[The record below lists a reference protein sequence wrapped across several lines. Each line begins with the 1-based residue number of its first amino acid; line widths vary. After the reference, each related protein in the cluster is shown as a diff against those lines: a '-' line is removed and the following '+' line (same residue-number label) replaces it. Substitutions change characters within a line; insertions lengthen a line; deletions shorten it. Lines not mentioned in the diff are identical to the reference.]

1 MRLHT
6 SALAVLVALTTF
18 TYAAPDQPSALEMAQ
33 ASYPKC
39 TLECLAKLIP
49 QSPCTLTDVE
59 CLCTNVPLNS
69 NLTVCVLES
78 CTTYEGLMTKNV
90 SSKMCGAPVRNQ
102 TLKPL
107 LVGVIGGGLALLV
120 FILRMCAGLP
130 VGGRPLGWDDYTIC
144 IAVALGTPP
153 TVFSV
158 LLSKN
163 GLGKDMW
170 TLPLPNIESVL
181 FVRDGQLSHFEPNS
195 DMLQYYYLGEI
206 FYFASLTATKISIL
220 AFFLRVFPQQQ
231 FRKIIHGV
239 IGICVAYGLSFVL
252 ATTFQCNPVP
262 YSWKQLDSTYQGSCN
277 NIHLQGWMSAIF
289 NIIIDLIILILPLKK
304 LYALQTSL
312 KKKLMVMVMFSL
324 GIFVTFVSVVRLHS
338 LIVFANSQ
346 NITWDYND
354 AAWWSTVEI
363 HVGIICAC
371 LPSVRALFVSLGA
384 SSLGTT
390 RAASR
395 ATGYGAS
402 NNSGLGSSSHGG
414 SKNGTLIKEKPIA
427 VPKHGDEEDFIPLV
441 DLGNSKD

>member
-1 MRLHT
+1 MKFSSGILMGLAALIT
-6 SALAVLVALTTF
+6 TTCAVSDASSALA
-18 TYAAPDQPSALEMAQ
+18 EAQ
-33 ASYPKC
+33 ASYPRC
-39 TLECLAKLIP
+39 TLGCLAKLIP
-49 QSPCTLTDVE
+49 QSDCTQTDIN
-59 CLCTNVPLNS
+59 CLCTNVPLNAK
-69 NLTVCVLES
+69 LTVCVLES
-78 CTTYEGLMTKNV
+78 CSTYEGLVTKNV
-90 SSKMCGAPVRNQ
+90 SSTMCGAPVRNE

-107 LVGVIGGGLALLV
+107 LVGVIGGAIALVL
-120 FILRMCAGLP
+120 FILRLCACLP
-130 VGGRPLGWDDYTIC
+130 VGGRPMGWDDYAIC
-144 IAVALGTPP
+144 VAVALGTPP

-170 TLPLPNIESVL
+170 TLPLPNIENVL
-181 FVRDGQLSHFEPNS
+181 F
-195 DMLQYYYLGEI
+195 YYYLGEI

-220 AFFLRVFPQQQ
+220 AFFLRVFPQQA
-231 FRKIIHGV
+231 FRRIVYVV

-252 ATTFQCNPVP
+252 ATTFQCSPVP
-262 YSWKQLDSTYQGSCN
+262 YSWKQLDDSYSGSCN
-277 NIHLQGWMSAIF
+277 NIHIQSWMSAIF
-289 NIIIDLIILILPLKK
+289 NIVIDLIILILPLKEI
-304 LYALQTSL
+304 YTLQTNL

-390 RAASR
+390 RAHSRMTGQQASH
-395 ATGYGAS
+395 
-402 NNSGLGSSSHGG
+402 NSVLTNGSLSQTKISTIV
-414 SKNGTLIKEKPIA
+414 SAKPVG
-427 VPKHGDEEDFIPLV
+427 VPRHGDEEDFIPLV
-441 DLGNSKD
+441 NLHKRKR

>member
-1 MRLHT
+1 MRFHT

-18 TYAAPDQPSALEMAQ
+18 TYAAPDQPSALEIAQ

-39 TLECLAKLIP
+39 TLGCLAKLIP

-59 CLCTNVPLNS
+59 CLCANVPLNS
-69 NLTVCVLES
+69 NLTVCVSES

-130 VGGRPLGWDDYTIC
+130 VGGRPLGWEDYTIC

-158 LLSKN
+158 LC
-163 GLGKDMW
+163 
-170 TLPLPNIESVL
+170 
-181 FVRDGQLSHFEPNS
+181 
-195 DMLQYYYLGEI
+195 EI

-220 AFFLRVFPQQQ
+220 AFFLHVFPQQQ
-231 FRKIIHGV
+231 FRKIIYGV

-252 ATTFQCNPVP
+252 ATTFQCHPVP

-289 NIIIDLIILILPLKK
+289 NIIIDLIILILPLKE
-304 LYALQTSL
+304 LYDLQTSL

>member
-1 MRLHT
+1 
-6 SALAVLVALTTF
+6 
-18 TYAAPDQPSALEMAQ
+18 
-33 ASYPKC
+33 
-39 TLECLAKLIP
+39 
-49 QSPCTLTDVE
+49 
-59 CLCTNVPLNS
+59 
-69 NLTVCVLES
+69 
-78 CTTYEGLMTKNV
+78 
-90 SSKMCGAPVRNQ
+90 MCGAPVRNQ

-158 LLSKN
+158 LC
-163 GLGKDMW
+163 
-170 TLPLPNIESVL
+170 
-181 FVRDGQLSHFEPNS
+181 
-195 DMLQYYYLGEI
+195 EI

-231 FRKIIHGV
+231 FRKIIYGV

-289 NIIIDLIILILPLKK
+289 NIIIDLIILILPLKE

-324 GIFVTFVSVVRLHS
+324 GIF
-338 LIVFANSQ
+338 
-346 NITWDYND
+346 
-354 AAWWSTVEI
+354 TVEI

-427 VPKHGDEEDFIPLV
+427 VPKHGDEEDFIPLKTRFTTSV
-441 DLGNSKD
+441 YTMGRRRDPTPPRNDRAALQNYFLKSFQKLDVKLYPQHRTGGQGVNRK

>member
-1 MRLHT
+1 MRFHT

-39 TLECLAKLIP
+39 TVTWMPGETYSTVTLHFNGRGVSLITDNVH
-49 QSPCTLTDVE
+49 SPV
-59 CLCTNVPLNS
+59 
-69 NLTVCVLES
+69 
-78 CTTYEGLMTKNV
+78 TKNV

-170 TLPLPNIESVL
+170 TLPLSNIENVL
-181 FVRDGQLSHFEPNS
+181 FVRDGQLSHFETNS

-231 FRKIIHGV
+231 FRKIIYGV

-289 NIIIDLIILILPLKK
+289 NIIIDLIILILPLKE

>member
-1 MRLHT
+1 
-6 SALAVLVALTTF
+6 
-18 TYAAPDQPSALEMAQ
+18 
-33 ASYPKC
+33 
-39 TLECLAKLIP
+39 
-49 QSPCTLTDVE
+49 
-59 CLCTNVPLNS
+59 
-69 NLTVCVLES
+69 
-78 CTTYEGLMTKNV
+78 
-90 SSKMCGAPVRNQ
+90 MCGAPVRNQ

-170 TLPLPNIESVL
+170 TLPLPNIENVL
-181 FVRDGQLSHFEPNS
+181 F
-195 DMLQYYYLGEI
+195 YYYLGEI

-231 FRKIIHGV
+231 FRKIIYGV

-277 NIHLQGWMSAIF
+277 NIHLQGWMSAIC
-289 NIIIDLIILILPLKK
+289 NIIIDLIILILPLKE

-324 GIFVTFVSVVRLHS
+324 G
-338 LIVFANSQ
+338 
-346 NITWDYND
+346 DYND

-414 SKNGTLIKEKPIA
+414 SKNSTLIKEKPIA